1 MPPSATAIDRLEALL
16 DAAVDA
22 IVLID
27 RHGRIMRFNHAA
39 ERIFGFSAAEVHGR
53 NVNVLMPEPYHGEH
67 DGYISRFI
75 STGQARII
83 GIGREVIARRRD
95 GSHFPIDLSVGEF
108 RNGLEQ
114 GFVGILRDISERK
127 AQEEALRETALEL
140 RLIFQHA
147 PTAIALIDVA
157 GRVQDANAACLRLLG
172 YAAAALAGLPLSDLV
187 ESPDRTAVQLDF
199 ERLREGAEA
208 REREVRIRH
217 CQGQEVPVLLYLA
230 CARST
235 QGQPLLYIA
244 EMIDR
249 RALIEATREAQLLR
263 DRLAHAGRLGTM
275 GEMISGIA
283 HELNQPLTAIDTYT
297 SACRRMLTSGQAT
310 PGDLLEVLEKI
321 GRQAERAGQVIHS
334 LRTMVR
340 QRQAERER
348 LDLNTLIEDVSQLV
362 ETDLRGT
369 EQGLL
374 LDLDAGLP
382 PLLGDG
388 VQIQQVVMNLI
399 RNGLEAMRESGVGG
413 DVRVGTRLAGDGQL
427 EIVVADRG
435 PGLTAEVEARLFDPF
450 VTTKTQ
456 GMGLG
461 LSISKSIVHAHRGSL
476 SHRRGAQGG
485 AEFVVRLPTAEEHE
499 EYP

>member
-1 MPPSATAIDRLEALL
+1 MSDSTTASDRLQALL

-27 RHGRIMRFNHAA
+27 RQGCITRFNRAA
-39 ERIFGFSAAEVHGR
+39 ERLFGFSAAEVQGR
-53 NVNVLMPEPYHGEH
+53 NVNVLMPAPYHGEH

-75 STGQARII
+75 ATRQPRII
-83 GIGREVIARRRD
+83 GLGREVTARRRD

-108 RNGLEQ
+108 RSGPEQ
-114 GFVGILRDISERK
+114 GFVGILRDISGRK
-127 AQEEALRETALEL
+127 VREETLRQTAQEL
-140 RLIFQHA
+140 RLIFEHA
-147 PTAIALIDVA
+147 PTAIALVEVA
-157 GRVQDANAACLRLLG
+157 GCVQSANAACLRLLG
-172 YAAAALAGLPLSDLV
+172 YDAPALVGMQLLDLV
-187 ESPDRTAVQLDF
+187 EIPDRMAVQRDF
-199 ERLREGAEA
+199 ERLREGAETH
-208 REREVRIRH
+208 EREVRVRH
-217 CQGQEVPVLLYLA
+217 CEGQDLPVLLYLA
-230 CARST
+230 CARSA

-244 EMIDR
+244 EMIDH
-249 RALIEATREAQLLR
+249 RALIEATREAQSLR

-283 HELNQPLTAIDTYT
+283 HELNQPLTAIGTYA
-297 SACRRMLTSGQAT
+297 SACRRMLASGQTT
-310 PGDLLEVLEKI
+310 PGELVEVLEKI
-321 GRQAERAGQVIHS
+321 SGQAERAGQVIRG

-348 LDLNTLIEDVSQLV
+348 LDLNTLIEDVSRLV

-369 EQGLL
+369 ELGLI
-374 LDLDAGLP
+374 LDLGSSLP
-382 PLLGDG
+382 PVLGDG

-399 RNGLEAMRESGVGG
+399 RNGLEAMRESGIGSE
-413 DVRVGTRLAGDGQL
+413 VRVSTRLAGDGQL

-435 PGLTAEVEARLFDPF
+435 PGLAAEAEARLFDAF
-450 VTTKTQ
+450 VTAKTH

-485 AEFVVRLPTAEEHE
+485 AEFVVRLPTAEEQDQAV
-499 EYP
+499 